1 VRTSPHKLRIAD
13 NIVQDPHYP
22 RTAAS
27 NSLSVAKIT
36 DLERQSAAGERKA
49 HVARELG
56 VSQEMI
62 YQHLR
67 VTA

>member
-1 VRTSPHKLRIAD
+1 LCVE
-13 NIVQDPHYP
+13 
-22 RTAAS
+22 
-27 NSLSVAKIT
+27 KIT